1 MWELNKVYDISMQSI
16 GDKENE
22 EMIQNRLKSFTN
34 GSLIHLVHFSCTI
47 NVIQL
52 YNDTIYPF

>member
-1 MWELNKVYDISMQSI
+1 MYDISMQSI